1 MHRILLS
8 LLLLASQASTA
19 DQPALR
25 FSVSESWSMPLAE
38 IDEHQLTAGI
48 LFDIMNQVARQ
59 VGRPAEFHVMPRLRI
74 QSALE
79 NAEVDVRCYISEAW
93 ITPLK
98 GDFRWSQ
105 PILIQRDLLLAS
117 PLTVGPY
124 PDQFDNEVVGTVLG
138 YNYPALQHLFDRHN
152 LVREDARNQEHVLRK
167 LAAGR
172 YNYAVSN
179 ELEMIWINRELPAA
193 HRFKVVSVINEQP
206 VACVVRNDPALPVR
220 QILDSLQKMA
230 ESGEIQQIVK
240 RYTSLPDA

>member
-1 MHRILLS
+1 MRRILLS

-25 FSVSESWSMPLAE
+25 FAVSESWSMPLAE
-38 IDEHQLTAGI
+38 IDEHQPTSGI
-48 LFDIMNQVARQ
+48 LFDIMSSVARQ
-59 VGRPAEFHVMPRLRI
+59 VGRTAEFHVMPRMRI
-74 QSALE
+74 QTALE
-79 NAEVDVRCYISEAW
+79 NAEVDVRCYTSKAW

-98 GDFRWSQ
+98 GNFLWSQ

-138 YNYPALQHLFDRHN
+138 YNYPELQHLFDRHN

-167 LAAGR
+167 LVAGR

-179 ELEMIWINRELPAA
+179 ELEMIWINRELPPA
-193 HRFKVVSVINEQP
+193 HRLKIVSVITEQP
-206 VACVVRNDPALPVR
+206 AACVVRNDPAIPAR
-220 QILDSLQKMA
+220 QIVDTLQKMT
-230 ESGEIQQIVK
+230 ESGEIQRIVE